1 MPTPPDERIRLWL
14 DDIRV
19 PPDDSWTWV
28 QTVEDAIALME
39 TGRVE
44 EASLDHD
51 LGDEVPEG
59 RRLVLWMA
67 ENDIWP
73 SEAISVHSGNVVG
86 HEYMLGVIERYSPLI
101 RVRGTS
107 RFVRGDG

>member
-1 MPTPPDERIRLWL
+1 MTEQGIRLWL
-14 DDIRV
+14 DDIRT
-19 PPDDSWTWV
+19 PPNDTWTWV
-28 QTVEDAIALME
+28 KTVDEAVALME
-39 TGRVE
+39 TGRVT

-67 ENDIWP
+67 EHDIWP

-86 HEYMLGVIERYSPLI
+86 HEYMVGVIERYSPLI
-101 RVRGTS
+101 RVAGKS
-107 RFVRGDG
+107 RFVRGER